1 MQQANNEFLK
11 IVTFFRSHKLSLHPL
26 KTKFMIFSNSNKVK
40 AMNLNLNIN
49 FNNANEDD
57 LLKNF
62 PVERVTSESKTPAI
76 RFLGVFFD
84 PQLRF
89 NYHMKVITSKLSKA
103 LYMLRSTK
111 NFLPP
116 KARKSVYY
124 TLFHCHLIYCLPIW
138 SCTSMSNIKALSTM
152 QKKAIRTVALENYN
166 AHTEPIFKNLRIL
179 PLSKLI
185 LFFNLQIMQKFKQ
198 GFLPTSFNQTWS
210 DNRVRR
216 GDQFKIS
223 LRNENLL
230 NIPFARLSSSIKLP
244 LVNLPKTWENFDYES
259 IKIIRNKAEFNLKL
273 KKHLLDELKD
283 IVHCN
288 HFLPIMLS

>member
-1 MQQANNEFLK
+1 
-11 IVTFFRSHKLSLHPL
+11 
-26 KTKFMIFSNSNKVK
+26 
-40 AMNLNLNIN
+40 
-49 FNNANEDD
+49 
-57 LLKNF
+57 
-62 PVERVTSESKTPAI
+62 
-76 RFLGVFFD
+76 
-84 PQLRF
+84 
-89 NYHMKVITSKLSKA
+89 
-103 LYMLRSTK
+103 
-111 NFLPP
+111 
-116 KARKSVYY
+116 
-124 TLFHCHLIYCLPIW
+124 
-138 SCTSMSNIKALSTM
+138 MSNINALSTM

-185 LFFNLQIMQKFKQ
+185 LFFNLQIMQKFKP

-216 GDQFKIS
+216 GDQFEIS

-273 KKHLLDELKD
+273 KKHLLEELND
-283 IVHCN
+283 FVHCN
-288 HFLPIMLS
+288 RFFAHPVIIMLDV